1 MSETRK
7 LYVNV
12 DYRDPEG
19 KDHARGESVTVRAD
33 DTVAQELLYRGILS
47 TTAPRRQA
55 GENSARV
62 AQGSDAA

>member
-19 KDHARGESVTVRAD
+19 NDHTRGESVIVQAD
-33 DTVAQELLYRGILS
+33 DTVAQELLYRGVLS

-55 GENSARV
+55 GENSVRI
-62 AQGSDAA
+62 AQGGDAA

>member
-1 MSETRK
+1 MSDLIK

-19 KDHARGESVTVRAD
+19 KDHARGESVTVESD
-33 DTVAQELLYRGILS
+33 DRLAQELLYRGILS

-62 AQGSDAA
+62 AKEGGSE

>member
-1 MSETRK
+1 MSEMLK

-19 KDHARGESVTVRAD
+19 KDHARGESVTVQAD
-33 DTVAQELLYRGILS
+33 DKTARELLYRGILS
-47 TTAPRRQA
+47 ITAPRRQA

-62 AQGSDAA
+62 AREGGSE